1 MKIKT
6 IVNRLVVFMVTL
18 LQLFMLSLL
27 ISPIPFTLAVLVAYV
42 FGFVKSIM
50 NLWLLILGM
59 ATAILVCIIIYYA
72 VAEMATAILVC
83 IIIYYAVAEV
93 IEKKQQKKE
102 SEYFKS
108 LNNNKVSTGTGKE
121 VDNGTC

>member
-6 IVNRLVVFMVTL
+6 VVNRLVVFMVTL

-59 ATAILVCIIIYYA
+59 T
-72 VAEMATAILVC
+72 TAILVC

-102 SEYFKS
+102 SEHFKS